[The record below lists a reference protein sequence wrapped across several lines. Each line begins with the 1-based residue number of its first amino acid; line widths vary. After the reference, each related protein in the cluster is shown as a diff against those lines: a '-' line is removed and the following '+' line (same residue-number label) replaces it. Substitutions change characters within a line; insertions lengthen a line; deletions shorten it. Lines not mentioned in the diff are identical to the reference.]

1 MMGRLE
7 RILNKADNFK
17 ESERFEEAI
26 RELIKAL
33 KIAPHD
39 PDVYLSF
46 ALTYDAMEE
55 FETPVAYFKK
65 ALELGPK
72 DCYILTQFGI
82 TLGRM
87 GRYSDALTVFEG
99 ALTIEPSYVVAKW
112 NLALTLRAIGC
123 YEDALSEFMQC
134 IRTDMDSDY
143 IKSEVHYQIGLC
155 YFDMGWVDETKN
167 KNQEIL
173 RSCPD
178 FLPAYNSLALSLA
191 EKGWYD
197 EALDVLRVAL
207 ECAPEDESIK
217 DSIDYIQS
225 LRDDE
230 NGFKGILTYCIINQI
245 LKRKH
250 SFKNSR

>member
-1 MMGRLE
+1 MGRLE

-55 FETPVAYFKK
+55 FETAVAYFKK

-155 YFDMGWVDETKN
+155 YFDMGWA
-167 KNQEIL
+167 
-173 RSCPD
+173 P
-178 FLPAYNSLALSLA
+178 
-191 EKGWYD
+191 
-197 EALDVLRVAL
+197 EALREFNKQVETFPRRYLGSSFNRKLLLR
-207 ECAPEDESIK
+207 
-217 DSIDYIQS
+217 
-225 LRDDE
+225 LRM
-230 NGFKGILTYCIINQI
+230 G
-245 LKRKH
+245 
-250 SFKNSR
+250 